1 MILSSRKNQEGY
13 ASTPTTYDIT
23 FLRIYPNVILP
34 EEKIYVEIKTLAAVI
49 EGTESLY
56 SPTVTYDIGVVD
68 SFNLIEQLK
77 LTGGEKITF
86 GVQQKLKD
94 KTHKYNI
101 ECYLSDIIS
110 YNKTPTSKATYVLR
124 CVSKQMKSESV
135 TVLSRAFSGTPGNII
150 KKIVQSDLNTTPH
163 YINET
168 SSKQVQGIFP
178 RLRPLHAIMW
188 LSRNSY
194 DNGTPFYFYDTLKD
208 GLHYK
213 SYKEM
218 LEDDIVDSYN
228 LTRYQAKPSETTEGF
243 EEERLRV
250 REMQSDTYGLARYS
264 DISSG
269 AYASTLHE
277 IDISTK
283 QYKKTIFD
291 SEAQKL
297 MRLNRNPINV
307 YNESTKIKA
316 LPLNEHK
323 DAKNYFISKNSKQY
337 NGNNYYSQSDIQLQ
351 KAQAQKHLLEQNTLQ
366 IQVPGNFDLSAG
378 NKIHLN
384 VYRQKPDADGSG
396 IDKALSGIY
405 LVTEIAHT
413 FEEGYFMDLVIQKD
427 SGELIYDTK

>member
-34 EEKIYVEIKTLAAVI
+34 EEKIYVDVKTLAAVI

-68 SFNLIEQLK
+68 TFNLIEQLK

-124 CVSKQMKSESV
+124 CVSKQMKGESV

-208 GLHYK
+208 GMHYK

-218 LEDDIVDSYN
+218 VAEDTIETYTYKTFQLAS
-228 LTRYQAKPSETTEGF
+228 PETTEGF
-243 EEERLRV
+243 EEERTAV
-250 REMQSDTYGLARYS
+250 RKLHSAEYGLSRYS
-264 DISSG
+264 DISRG

-277 IDISTK
+277 IDIATK
-283 QYKKTIFD
+283 QYNKTTFD
-291 SEAQKL
+291 AEKNKL
-297 MRLNRNPINV
+297 QYLNKRQINV
-307 YNESTKIKA
+307 NNENTLIKSKHA
-316 LPLNEHK
+316 NKLP
-323 DAKNYFISKNSKQY
+323 DARNFFISKNSKQY

-351 KAQAQKHLLEQNTLQ
+351 KAMAQKERLHTHSLEME
-366 IQVPGNFDLSAG
+366 VPGNYDLSVG
-378 NKIHLN
+378 NKIQLR
-384 VYRQKPDADGSG
+384 VMRQKPALFRSG
-396 IDKALSGIY
+396 LDLNLSGIY
-405 LVTEIAHT
+405 LVTQIHHT
-413 FEEGYFMDLVIQKD
+413 FDDGYLMSCVIEKD
-427 SGELIYDTK
+427 SGVLNYETE

>member
-1 MILSSRKNQEGY
+1 VAL
-13 ASTPTTYDIT
+13 
-23 FLRIYPNVILP
+23 
-34 EEKIYVEIKTLAAVI
+34 
-49 EGTESLY
+49 
-56 SPTVTYDIGVVD
+56 
-68 SFNLIEQLK
+68 
-77 LTGGEKITF
+77 
-86 GVQQKLKD
+86 
-94 KTHKYNI
+94 
-101 ECYLSDIIS
+101 
-110 YNKTPTSKATYVLR
+110 
-124 CVSKQMKSESV
+124 
-135 TVLSRAFSGTPGNII
+135 PGNII

-194 DNGTPFYFYDTLKD
+194 DNGTPFYFYDTLRD

-269 AYASTLHE
+269 AFASTLHE

>member
-34 EEKIYVEIKTLAAVI
+34 EEKIYVDVKTLVAVI

-68 SFNLIEQLK
+68 TFNLLEQLK

-124 CVSKQMKSESV
+124 CVSKQMKGESV

-208 GLHYK
+208 GMHYK

-218 LEDDIVDSYN
+218 VAEDTIETYTYKTFQLAS
-228 LTRYQAKPSETTEGF
+228 PETTEGF
-243 EEERLRV
+243 EEERTAV
-250 REMQSDTYGLARYS
+250 RKLHSAEYGLSRYS
-264 DISSG
+264 DISRG

-277 IDISTK
+277 IDIATK
-283 QYKKTIFD
+283 QYNKTTFD
-291 SEAQKL
+291 AEKNKL
-297 MRLNRNPINV
+297 QYLNKRQINV
-307 YNESTKIKA
+307 NNENTLIKSKHA
-316 LPLNEHK
+316 NKLP
-323 DAKNYFISKNSKQY
+323 DARNFFISKNSKQY

-351 KAQAQKHLLEQNTLQ
+351 KAMAQKERLHTHSLEME
-366 IQVPGNFDLSAG
+366 VPGNYDLSVG
-378 NKIHLN
+378 NKIQLR
-384 VYRQKPDADGSG
+384 VMRQKPALFRSG
-396 IDKALSGIY
+396 LDLNLSGIY
-405 LVTEIAHT
+405 LVTQIHHT
-413 FEEGYFMDLVIQKD
+413 FDDGYFMSCVIEKD
-427 SGELIYDTK
+427 SGVLNYETE

>member
-1 MILSSRKNQEGY
+1 MILSSRKSNEGY

-23 FLRIYPNVILP
+23 FIRIYPNVILP
-34 EEKIYVEIKTLAAVI
+34 EKKIYVDIKTLSAVI

-56 SPTVTYDIGVVD
+56 SPTVTYDIGIVD
-68 SFNLIEQLK
+68 TFNLLEQLK
-77 LTGGEKITF
+77 ITGGEKITI
-86 GVQQKLKD
+86 GIQQKLSN

-101 ECYLSDIIS
+101 ECYLSDIVS

-228 LTRYQAKPSETTEGF
+228 LTRYQTKPVETTEGF

-250 REMQSDTYGLARYS
+250 RGMQSDTYGLARYS

-283 QYKKTIFD
+283 EYKKNIFN
-291 SEAQKL
+291 SEQQKL
-297 MRLNRNPINV
+297 MSLNQHPINV
-307 YNESTKIKA
+307 YNDNTQIKSKA
-316 LPLNEHK
+316 LNEHFN
-323 DAKNYFISKNSKQY
+323 AKNYFISKNSKQY
-337 NGNNYYSQSDIQLQ
+337 NGNNYYSQSDVQLQ
-351 KAQAQKHLLEQNTLQ
+351 KAQAQKHLLNQNTLE
-366 IQVPGNFDLSAG
+366 INVPGNFDLSAG
-378 NKIHLN
+378 HKIHLN

-396 IDKALSGIY
+396 IDKALSGKY

-413 FEEGYFMDLVIQKD
+413 FNEGYFMDLVIQKD